1 VPAHIAH
8 VTRAARNS
16 LPRGIL
22 SHHRSAVM
30 ARALPLDSGQIVMSN
45 ITGKMQ
51 MGGVMQWR
59 KLLFWRRQARM

>member
-1 VPAHIAH
+1 MPLGTV
-8 VTRAARNS
+8 
-16 LPRGIL
+16 

-30 ARALPLDSGQIVMSN
+30 VRALPLDSGRIVMWN
-45 ITGKMQ
+45 IAAKLQ